1 MDEPKDTVYSIRM
14 GILQPIDSTPD
25 LVERVH
31 RQLLDAICSG
41 ELAPGARI
49 TQEGVAAS
57 LNVSRQPVH
66 QALRLLKKEGFVVD
80 AGRRGVMVSDPD
92 GRALEQLYQIRS
104 VLDGLAARLAA
115 QAGKPLDAALIEAGR
130 RSLKGRNVLDMIRSD
145 MQFHQAMY
153 AAAGNP
159 LIAESA
165 GRYWQH
171 IGRAMGVA
179 LGPQR
184 MGASVWDEHE
194 AILKAINRGDAARA
208 ELLARGHCEAAGRTL
223 SGQLTERTRKVK
235 TP

>member
-1 MDEPKDTVYSIRM
+1 M

-41 ELAPGARI
+41 ELAPGSRV
-49 TQEGVAAS
+49 TQEEVAAS

-115 QAGKPLDAALIEAGR
+115 QAGKPLDPALIEAGR
-130 RSLKGRNVLDMIRSD
+130 KALRSRNVLEMIQSD
-145 MQFHQAMY
+145 MQFHRAMY

-165 GRYWQH
+165 ARYWQH

-184 MGASVWDEHE
+184 MGPAVWDEHE
-194 AILKAINRGDAARA
+194 GILRAINRGDAARA
-208 ELLARGHCEAAGRTL
+208 EALARGHCEAAGQTL
-223 SGQLTERTRKVK
+223 SNQLTERTRKVR

>member
-1 MDEPKDTVYSIRM
+1 M
-14 GILQPIDSTPD
+14 GVLQPIDSTPD

-41 ELAPGARI
+41 EIRPGARV
-49 TQEGVAAS
+49 TQEEVAAS

-80 AGRRGVMVSDPD
+80 AGRRGLMVSEPD
-92 GRALEQLYQIRS
+92 GRALDHLYQIRS

-115 QAGKPLDAALIEAGR
+115 QAGRPLDPGLVAAGR
-130 RSLKGRNVLDMIRSD
+130 KSLRGGNVLAMIRSD
-145 MQFHQAMY
+145 MEFHQAMY

-184 MGASVWDEHE
+184 MGPSVWDEHE
-194 AILKAINRGDAARA
+194 EILTAINRGDAGRA
-208 ELLARGHCEAAGRTL
+208 EALARGHCEAAGRAL
-223 SGQLTERTRKVK
+223 SSQLNERTRRMK

>member
-1 MDEPKDTVYSIRM
+1 MAA
-14 GILQPIDSTPD
+14 LQRIDSTPD

-57 LNVSRQPVH
+57 LDVSRQPVH

-80 AGRRGVMVSDPD
+80 AGRRGVMVSAPD
-92 GRALEQLYQIRS
+92 GHALEQLYQIRS

-115 QAGKPLDAALIEAGR
+115 QAGRSLEPGLIEAGR
-130 RSLKGRNVLDMIRSD
+130 QSIRRKSVLAMIQTD

-171 IGRAMGVA
+171 ISRAMGVA

-194 AILKAINRGDAARA
+194 EILKAINRGDAARA
-208 ELLARGHCEAAGRTL
+208 EALARGHCEAAGRTL
-223 SGQLTERTRKVK
+223 SVQLNERTRKVK

>member
-1 MDEPKDTVYSIRM
+1 MTVLRR
-14 GILQPIDSTPD
+14 IDSTPD

-31 RQLLDAICSG
+31 RQLLDAICAG
-41 ELAPGARI
+41 EIAPGARL
-49 TQEGVAAS
+49 TQEGIAAS
-57 LNVSRQPVH
+57 LGVSRQPVH

-80 AGRRGVMVSDPD
+80 AGRRGLMVSAPD
-92 GRALEQLYQIRS
+92 GRALEELYQVRA

-115 QAGKPLDAALIEAGR
+115 QAGRRLDPALIDAGR
-130 RSLKGRNVLDMIRSD
+130 RSLKGKRVLDMIRAD
-145 MQFHQAMY
+145 MQFHQAIY

-184 MGASVWDEHE
+184 MGPSVWDEHA
-194 AILKAINRGDAARA
+194 AILEAINRGDAARA
-208 ELLARGHCEAAGRTL
+208 EALARGHGDAAGRIL
-223 SGQLTERTRKVK
+223 SSQLNDRTRRTK

>member
-1 MDEPKDTVYSIRM
+1 MAT
-14 GILQPIDSTPD
+14 LQRIDSTPD

-41 ELAPGARI
+41 KIEPGARL
-49 TQEGVAAS
+49 TQEEIAAS
-57 LNVSRQPVH
+57 LGVSRQPVH

-80 AGRRGVMVSDPD
+80 AGRRGLMVSRPD
-92 GRALEQLYQIRS
+92 GRALEHLYQIRS

-115 QAGKPLDAALIEAGR
+115 QSGKKLDPDLVEAGR
-130 RSLKGRNVLDMIRSD
+130 RSLARGDVLEMISRDME
-145 MQFHQAMY
+145 FHRAMY
-153 AAAGNP
+153 SAAGNP

-184 MGASVWDEHE
+184 MGPSVWDEHE

-208 ELLARGHCEAAGRTL
+208 EALARGHCEAAGRTL
-223 SGQLTERTRKVK
+223 SSQLSNPSNDRKQRVK